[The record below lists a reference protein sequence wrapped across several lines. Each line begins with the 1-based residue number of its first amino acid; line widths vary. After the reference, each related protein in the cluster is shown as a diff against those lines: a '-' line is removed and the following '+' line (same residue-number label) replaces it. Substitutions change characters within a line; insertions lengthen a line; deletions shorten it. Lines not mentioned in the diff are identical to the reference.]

1 MSNSEKPLKGG
12 QRQVIC
18 HIRCRCRLSIRI
30 DRELL
35 RSVVDEPFLANRTS
49 PMKEKQNKTKQKEQQ
64 QRLRNSQQEIHKP
77 TLDGRHFLN
86 FFFLV
91 RDSPFAS
98 FVFFVFFLFAPPP
111 TARLVNGPVNETGGF
126 LCFGLDFGV
135 FPPCRPR
142 R

>member
-98 FVFFVFFLFAPPP
+98 FVFFVFFLFVPPP
-111 TARLVNGPVNETGGF
+111 PHRPAR
-126 LCFGLDFGV
+126 
-135 FPPCRPR
+135 
-142 R
+142 